1 MSNSNINLLID
12 PCLNIS
18 YSYYIVST
26 INGDS
31 KLESLGFS
39 DFLMML
45 IGGKVPSAKDSKNK
59 DDWKIREEL
68 SDLIGADC
76 QYDNIPS
83 GYPISETG
91 FDISNQFIV
100 SRKSYDVI

>member
-1 MSNSNINLLID
+1 
-12 PCLNIS
+12 
-18 YSYYIVST
+18 VST
-26 INGDS
+26 INDDS
-31 KLESLGFS
+31 KLTSLGFS

-45 IGGKVPSAKDSKNK
+45 ISGKTPTGNDSKK

-83 GYPISETG
+83 GYPMSETG
-91 FDISNQFIV
+91 FDI
-100 SRKSYDVI
+100 